1 MGIFGV
7 KIHYLIFNVS
17 GFYLFLVLAIFAL
30 TKYYILFLSTKT
42 IEKGLE

>member
-17 GFYLFLVLAIFAL
+17 GYKGRTVSALLALDKHMFNQ
-30 TKYYILFLSTKT
+30 KD
-42 IEKGLE
+42 G